1 MKKHTS
7 VISGELPDYLQG
19 QYEWI
24 KPQRPLHT
32 PAKGLRAVLNQV
44 SAEAPPS
51 FLLRHVQPSSPEA
64 RKAVFRSEKGDA
76 KDLRLMQ
83 DLRSAGCSEF
93 TKFNYEDSSPE
104 EGKPTDLCSLPWTL
118 GIDITKNKSDG
129 LRAKL
134 PFYQAYAVAARKRQ
148 FPKKN
153 GLFVHMADQ
162 KSIERTNEIT
172 MRMLRTGSRGRTRL
186 KLDASG
192 EEGEI
197 VQGDIAASSL
207 IPKPGTPSLKRR
219 PSLFANKHMRALL
232 TPSSSRH
239 DCKPLTPASHHDS
252 ETRSAIEA
260 FDSHPPSLHYPVTKA
275 SLGL

>member
-7 VISGELPDYLQG
+7 VVSGELPDYLQG

-24 KPQRPLHT
+24 QPKRPLHT
-32 PAKGLRAVLNQV
+32 PAKGLRGVLNQV

-64 RKAVFRSEKGDA
+64 RKAVFRSAKEEA
-76 KDLRLMQ
+76 KDQRLIQ
-83 DLRSAGCSEF
+83 DLRSAGYSEF
-93 TKFNYEDSSPE
+93 KKFMYEDSSPE
-104 EGKPTDLCSLPWTL
+104 EGKPTDLCSLPWML
-118 GIDITKNKSDG
+118 GVDIIKNKSDG

-162 KSIERTNEIT
+162 KCIERTNDTT
-172 MRMLRTGSRGRTRL
+172 MRVLRTASRGRTRV
-186 KLDASG
+186 KLDISVSG
-192 EEGEI
+192 EEGDLAI
-197 VQGDIAASSL
+197 STSL
-207 IPKPGTPSLKRR
+207 TPKSGTPSLKRR

-239 DCKPLTPASHHDS
+239 DCKPATPASNYASD
-252 ETRSAIEA
+252 TRSAILA
-260 FDSHPPSLHYPVTKA
+260 FESQPLSLRYPVTKG